1 MQRSSPQFL
10 RTSRKKGAIS
20 QFEGIEAESMAKA
33 GDQYQELVAT
43 ARRALYPIANVTVG
57 ECSECGRRFA

>member
-1 MQRSSPQFL
+1 
-10 RTSRKKGAIS
+10 
-20 QFEGIEAESMAKA
+20 MAKA